1 MRPIIKFWFDEKEQR
16 LYITSTI
23 PKNADSEDAGT
34 TETYT
39 IDRRGF
45 NLIESNGKKHHVGM
59 SDFQFAMID
68 YILEGEED

>member
-1 MRPIIKFWFDEKEQR
+1 MVKPIEKFWFDEKEQR

-23 PKNADSEDAGT
+23 PEDTDSEDSGT

-39 IDRRGF
+39 IDKKGF
-45 NLIESNGKKHHVGM
+45 NLIESNGHKHHVDM

-68 YILEGEED
+68 FILEGEE